1 MVFFVR
7 RLAIRVTQARWNG
20 EEALDV
26 NHAKA
31 LGLLRFWELLTQSG
45 RALERYFAPN
55 RDIGVR
61 VQKALPVGHPSGRFA
76 GLLESDPKI

>member
-1 MVFFVR
+1 MGWTPAAGHWRRNPSDGLFEGSKEVNHSMVFFVR

-31 LGLLRFWELLTQSG
+31 LGLLRFWELLTQ
-45 RALERYFAPN
+45 
-55 RDIGVR
+55 
-61 VQKALPVGHPSGRFA
+61 
-76 GLLESDPKI
+76 

>member
-7 RLAIRVTQARWNG
+7 RLASGVTQARWNG

-31 LGLLRFWELLTQSG
+31 LGLLRFWELLTQ
-45 RALERYFAPN
+45 
-55 RDIGVR
+55 
-61 VQKALPVGHPSGRFA
+61 
-76 GLLESDPKI
+76 